1 MHFRFAILERFMLLL
16 LEFQFLAILVRKRSF
31 ESPVFFSDPDLET
44 VERAKFIKGF
54 TTKNGDNKKG
64 EANALELKEL
74 GADLAEKIL
83 KFWMS
88 NINRTLTNFQV
99 RIAKPFLAFLP
110 SRSKNRNADI
120 LRKFATD
127 CQSRSIL

>member
-1 MHFRFAILERFMLLL
+1 M
-16 LEFQFLAILVRKRSF
+16 
-31 ESPVFFSDPDLET
+31 
-44 VERAKFIKGF
+44 ERAKFIKGF

-99 RIAKPFLAFLP
+99 RIAKPFCHQGQKIGMLIFYANLQLIANLTFDTLISRKITNKVVSRFLATIECVQVQHSVEICGFYCH
-110 SRSKNRNADI
+110 SD
-120 LRKFATD
+120 FT
-127 CQSRSIL
+127 

>member
-1 MHFRFAILERFMLLL
+1 MA
-16 LEFQFLAILVRKRSF
+16 KT
-31 ESPVFFSDPDLET
+31 FSKEN
-44 VERAKFIKGF
+44 VIKGF

-99 RIAKPFLAFLP
+99 RIAKPFCHQGQKIGMLIFYANLQLIANHVRYF
-110 SRSKNRNADI
+110 D
-120 LRKFATD
+120 FT
-127 CQSRSIL
+127 

>member
-1 MHFRFAILERFMLLL
+1 MKA
-16 LEFQFLAILVRKRSF
+16 LVWNS
-31 ESPVFFSDPDLET
+31 VFISDPDLET

-110 SRSKNRNADI
+110 SRSKNRNVDI
-120 LRKFATD
+120 LRKFAAD
-127 CQSRSIL
+127 CQSRSILWFHELFRTLYYTNTTLAIL

>member
-1 MHFRFAILERFMLLL
+1 MI
-16 LEFQFLAILVRKRSF
+16 
-31 ESPVFFSDPDLET
+31 SDPDLET

-83 KFWMS
+83 KFWMG

-110 SRSKNRNADI
+110 SRSKNRNVNI
-120 LRKFATD
+120 LRKFANLPMHAFKPSTIQ
-127 CQSRSIL
+127 CSK